1 MPMILAA
8 LVWLLLAPAGSVF
21 SADLS
26 PASKIAWEKT
36 VEAAKKEGQVSVYG
50 SDTFELF
57 LKTAFQKK
65 YPEIKISF
73 VGGRGPVVGPKL
85 ITERR
90 AGKYLADVIL
100 TGPGTPH
107 RIL

>member
-1 MPMILAA
+1 MILAA

-57 LKTAFQKK
+57 
-65 YPEIKISF
+65 
-73 VGGRGPVVGPKL
+73 
-85 ITERR
+85 
-90 AGKYLADVIL
+90 
-100 TGPGTPH
+100 
-107 RIL
+107 